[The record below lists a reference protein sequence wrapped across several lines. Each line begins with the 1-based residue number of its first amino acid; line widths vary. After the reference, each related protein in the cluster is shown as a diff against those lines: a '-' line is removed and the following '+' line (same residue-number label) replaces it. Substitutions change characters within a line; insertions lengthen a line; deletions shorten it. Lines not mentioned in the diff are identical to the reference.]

1 MWESQE
7 YISYYQKYIVEKGI
21 KFSSKNN
28 LLSIKYKLLNRPVLS
43 HLKNPLKFGQVLDIG
58 GGGGDNYFTFRK
70 NIKNQF
76 INFYVSDNK
85 HLFHSTEVTRNKYS
99 NPNDKFFHV
108 TNLEDISQ
116 LNIDITFII
125 GTLQYLS
132 EKELTSVLHKLNKV
146 DHIFIARTPITWRYK
161 ESVQIAQV
169 PVGEQIKLQKVQ
181 VYLRSRRELKRLFK
195 SFGFKVKGSGLLVPY
210 FLDTEGGKVPSY
222 YQIIHF
228 YRQN

>member
-7 YISYYQKYIVEKGI
+7 YISYYHKYIAEKGI
-21 KFSSKNN
+21 KFRSENN

-43 HLKNPLKFGQVLDIG
+43 QLKNPLKFGEILDIG

-70 NIKNQF
+70 SIKNQF
-76 INFYVSDNK
+76 INFYISDNK
-85 HLFHSTEVTRNKYS
+85 HLFHSTQVTRNKYS

-132 EKELTSVLHKLNKV
+132 KKELISVLHKLSKV
-146 DHIFIARTPITWRYK
+146 NHLIIARTPMTCRYK

-169 PVGEQIKLQKVQ
+169 PFGEQIKLQKVQ
-181 VYLRSRRELKRLFK
+181 VYLRSRRELKKLFN
-195 SFGFKVKGSGLLVPY
+195 SFGFKVKSSGLPIPY
-210 FLDTEGGKVPSY
+210 FLDTEGGDVPSF
-222 YQIIHF
+222 YQMIHF